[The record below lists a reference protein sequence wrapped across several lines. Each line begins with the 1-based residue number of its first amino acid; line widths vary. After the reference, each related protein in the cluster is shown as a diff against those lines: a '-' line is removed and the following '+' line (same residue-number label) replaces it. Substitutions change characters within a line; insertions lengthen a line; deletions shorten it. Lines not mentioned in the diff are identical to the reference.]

1 MRLTRWSHSCV
12 ALETEGHKL
21 VLDPGGWSEPQA
33 LDGAHAVLVTHEHG
47 DHVDID
53 RVRASGLPVW
63 APRGSDLDDLAY
75 TPIDPGQSLRIEG
88 FEVTAVGGRH
98 AAVVPGQEVCANLG
112 YVVTADDESV
122 YHPGD
127 ALAVPDGSVTTL
139 LVPMQASWLKTE
151 EAIGFVRA
159 VRPDRAVG
167 IHDGQVNDRARDS
180 INHWLATE
188 GGADYHWLA
197 PGTTFGED
205 GGGLPRVSQLRL
217 VVEVEDFDA
226 AVAFYR
232 DALGLPVELDLAG
245 DGGEHVLILDAGRA
259 TLELSNPAQVAMI
272 DDVEVGRRVAPRLRV
287 AFEVDDAGAATQT
300 LVEAGAELVAPPT
313 GRRGTRSTPGSRRRP
328 AFSSRCSRRA
338 HRHDPARRTRPSC
351 RRTERRAQPDASV
364 PMSTCRSWSADP
376 AGMVSTQSPP
386 SWARVAGGGSTGPH
400 SPSMPAGPL
409 VEGPAP
415 DPARRRHLRGSV
427 RRLLRA
433 W

>member
-1 MRLTRWSHSCV
+1 M
-12 ALETEGHKL
+12 
-21 VLDPGGWSEPQA
+21 
-33 LDGAHAVLVTHEHG
+33 
-47 DHVDID
+47 
-53 RVRASGLPVW
+53 
-63 APRGSDLDDLAY
+63 
-75 TPIDPGQSLRIEG
+75 
-88 FEVTAVGGRH
+88 TAVGGRH

-127 ALAVPDGSVTTL
+127 ALAVPDVAVTTL

-151 EAIGFVRA
+151 EAIAFVRA

-167 IHDGQVNDRARDS
+167 IHDGQVNDRARAS

-217 VVEVEDFDA
+217 VVEAEDFDA

-272 DDVEVGRRVAPRLRV
+272 DDVEVGRRVAPPTARRLR
-287 AFEVDDAGAATQT
+287 
-300 LVEAGAELVAPPT
+300 
-313 GRRGTRSTPGSRRRP
+313 GRRR
-328 AFSSRCSRRA
+328 
-338 HRHDPARRTRPSC
+338 
-351 RRTERRAQPDASV
+351 
-364 PMSTCRSWSADP
+364 
-376 AGMVSTQSPP
+376 
-386 SWARVAGGGSTGPH
+386 
-400 SPSMPAGPL
+400 
-409 VEGPAP
+409 
-415 DPARRRHLRGSV
+415 RRRHRRAGARRCRGGGAADPDPMGLPEQPTGGAVPPDHPV
-427 RRLLRA
+427 RGAGRRVARCRSETRRA
-433 W
+433 TKRCTASTWSR